1 MKKRAPTIFPST
13 ICTFGLPIK
22 SIQEL
27 GGASQTILN
36 PHYFTHMIIMVMVI
50 MIAFEYEI
58 KLESN
63 LISSL
68 QIVLMVALLFLC
80 VSLPLTL

>member
-1 MKKRAPTIFPST
+1 
-13 ICTFGLPIK
+13 
-22 SIQEL
+22 
-27 GGASQTILN
+27 
-36 PHYFTHMIIMVMVI
+36 MIIMAMVI

-63 LISSL
+63 FISSL

-80 VSLPLTL
+80 VSPPLTP

>member
-1 MKKRAPTIFPST
+1 MK
-13 ICTFGLPIK
+13 C
-22 SIQEL
+22 EMYM
-27 GGASQTILN
+27 QTILN
-36 PHYFTHMIIMVMVI
+36 PHCSTHMIIMAMVI

-63 LISSL
+63 FISSL

-80 VSLPLTL
+80 VSPPLTP